1 MLDKILEINAM
12 VVKQNEQIRKTA
24 SSVQQI
30 HREIVQLD
38 GILDRTFTAVDRWI
52 GANGNVYSSGISSSM
67 TLTQKENKQMV
78 IIRRQRAYKLLV
90 KTHEQCA
97 LITSAIQT
105 QGEMECQLDELTN
118 KIEMETQKGVDGQLE
133 RLLDDLM
140 VIRAENRE
148 LERIENEEEENG
160 DEQEE

>member
-1 MLDKILEINAM
+1 
-12 VVKQNEQIRKTA
+12 
-24 SSVQQI
+24 
-30 HREIVQLD
+30 
-38 GILDRTFTAVDRWI
+38 
-52 GANGNVYSSGISSSM
+52 
-67 TLTQKENKQMV
+67 
-78 IIRRQRAYKLLV
+78 
-90 KTHEQCA
+90 
-97 LITSAIQT
+97 
-105 QGEMECQLDELTN
+105 MECQLDELTN

>member
-1 MLDKILEINAM
+1 
-12 VVKQNEQIRKTA
+12 
-24 SSVQQI
+24 
-30 HREIVQLD
+30 
-38 GILDRTFTAVDRWI
+38 
-52 GANGNVYSSGISSSM
+52 
-67 TLTQKENKQMV
+67 
-78 IIRRQRAYKLLV
+78 
-90 KTHEQCA
+90 
-97 LITSAIQT
+97 
-105 QGEMECQLDELTN
+105 MECQLDELAN